1 MFEYTDAQ
9 GQRRPPMQ
17 RSYTS
22 GAAAN
27 YALTYPDASSH
38 SRSNSLDVS
47 SGSWPAQWEQSQGPS
62 GSNSSSS
69 WLVSPSNVFAH
80 PRSAPSF
87 DPIALNIS
95 SPPTP
100 ASTAPSATSP
110 SQELEQLRQR
120 ARELEIINQFATA
133 RVEELEKERATYRQR
148 GIDGTPPI
156 TPELA
161 AEWDGRTEARKR
173 QYCSPNRAGNALCAW
188 HDSRRERRAYPA
200 RMAPPNHL
208 NCGCTFNEAL
218 FEQALAAHGVGSY
231 YPGESVRMDPALRTP
246 LLRLLEWRYG
256 YRDGDFDRDPVTGQ
270 WINQPREEK
279 KE

>member
-1 MFEYTDAQ
+1 MFEYTEAQ

-22 GAAAN
+22 GAAN
-27 YALTYPDASSH
+27 YALSYPDGASH
-38 SRSNSLDVS
+38 SRSNSLDVN
-47 SGSWPAQWEQSQGPS
+47 SGSWPTQWEQSQGPS

-69 WLVSPSNVFAH
+69 MHTVSPSNVFTH
-80 PRSAPSF
+80 PRSAPAF
-87 DPIALNIS
+87 DPISLNIS

-100 ASTAPSATSP
+100 ASNAPSATSP

-133 RVEELEKERATYRQR
+133 RVEELEKERSTYRQR
-148 GIDGTPPI
+148 GIDGTPSI

-161 AEWDGRTEARKR
+161 AEWEARTEARKR

-200 RMAPPNHL
+200 RMAPPNR
-208 NCGCTFNEAL
+208 
-218 FEQALAAHGVGSY
+218 
-231 YPGESVRMDPALRTP
+231 ESKFYALR
-246 LLRLLEWRYG
+246 LSRRL
-256 YRDGDFDRDPVTGQ
+256 
-270 WINQPREEK
+270 I
-279 KE
+279 

>member
-1 MFEYTDAQ
+1 MFDYQEAQ
-9 GQRRPPMQ
+9 GQRRPPMS
-17 RSYTS
+17 RSYTT
-22 GAAAN
+22 GAAN
-27 YALTYPDASSH
+27 YALSYPDGPSH

-47 SGSWPAQWEQSQGPS
+47 AGPWPTQWEQSQGPS
-62 GSNSSSS
+62 GSNSNAS
-69 WLVSPSNVFAH
+69 WLVSPSNVFTH

-87 DPIALNIS
+87 DPLSLNIS

-100 ASTAPSATSP
+100 GSVAPAASP

-133 RVEELEKERATYRQR
+133 RVEELEKERSTLRQR
-148 GIDGTPPI
+148 GTDGAPVPNA
-156 TPELA
+156 EYL
-161 AEWDGRTEARKR
+161 AEWDARTEARKR

-208 NCGCTFNEAL
+208 NCGCTFTEAL
-218 FEQALAAHGVGSY
+218 FEQALASHGVGSY

-246 LLRLLEWRYG
+246 LLKLLEWRYG

-270 WINQPREEK
+270 WISQPREEK
-279 KE
+279 KD